1 MTQDPVQQDC
11 WVALSVLAWMNR
23 SGRSGNVLILSLLR
37 LLTVS
42 FPDLTPGIDLLA
54 ALTTAGWLRV
64 GTWPKLNIRPEV
76 LDLGQ
81 TED

>member
-1 MTQDPVQQDC
+1 M
-11 WVALSVLAWMNR
+11 LAWMNR

-37 LLTVS
+37 LLTVW

>member
-37 LLTVS
+37 LLTVW

-64 GTWPKLNIRPEV
+64 GTWPKLNTRPEI